1 MSFSH
6 RSGAAGTE
14 GWIAPELMLGNRS
27 TTCAV
32 DVFSLGCL
40 YYFVLSKGHHPFGE
54 SFKRQANILSNESNL
69 SHLNSD
75 HVALNLIEKMI
86 QVEPSLRPPS
96 QAVLKHPLFWTKEKV
111 LTFLQDVSDRVDKED
126 SDSAILASIERNRS
140 EIVRGNWLENLD
152 EHVHDDLRRHRT
164 YKGQSVRDLL
174 RLVIHLFE

>member
-1 MSFSH
+1 MERFQWNAFNQTLSIECFQSNTFDTMFKFQVGRMSFSH

-111 LTFLQDVSDRVDKED
+111 LTFLQDVSD
-126 SDSAILASIERNRS
+126 SDQ
-140 EIVRGNWLENLD
+140 D
-152 EHVHDDLRRHRT
+152 
-164 YKGQSVRDLL
+164 
-174 RLVIHLFE
+174 